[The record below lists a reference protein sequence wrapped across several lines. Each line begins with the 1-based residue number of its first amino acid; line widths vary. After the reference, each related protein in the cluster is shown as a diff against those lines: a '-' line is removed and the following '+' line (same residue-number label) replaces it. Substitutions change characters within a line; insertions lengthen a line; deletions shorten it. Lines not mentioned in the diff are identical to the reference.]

1 MAASS
6 GGNAVDRLVRIRDIG
21 TGPDRTATYHDVA
34 LADGLRALSRTGNRD
49 RSLDYGSNGKQ

>member
-21 TGPDRTATYHDVA
+21 TGSDRATTYHDVA
-34 LADGLRALSRTGNRD
+34 LADGLRALSRAGNRD
-49 RSLDYGSNGKQ
+49 RSLNYGSNGKQ